1 MTPRIRIGDMLVQSG
16 MLTAEKLE
24 QALALQ
30 KQLGKRLGEILVSQ
44 GFVTENQLTQTLSNQ
59 LSVPWV
65 SLYHVDFTRA
75 LLNYVPRDL
84 AERWCLVPVYVRAV
98 RRSGDTLFIAM
109 DDPTNEEAI
118 NAVAMVSALP
128 VKPMVAAPSDIRN
141 AIRVYYGG
149 GKSIAPPPMAGYVAP
164 KIPAPAPVPA
174 AAAPQPASPAP
185 ARESSPGFPPAPAR
199 ESSPGLPPAPA
210 PTSSP
215 GLPPAPARESSP
227 GLQPAPTSSP
237 EPERESSP
245 APAPMHA
252 RPRGP
257 KGPRMISI
265 TLLDG
270 TSVSLPAPGQR
281 HVVESA
287 HEAAHEGEA
296 HALTAVDLVAAL
308 RAKSGGADVSD
319 VLGNA
324 TWESMFA
331 ALLSVLLKKH
341 LVADWEFVEEWEK
354 HRGG

>member
-185 ARESSPGFPPAPAR
+185 ARESSPG
-199 ESSPGLPPAPA
+199 
-210 PTSSP
+210 
-215 GLPPAPARESSP
+215 LPPAPARESSP
-227 GLQPAPTSSP
+227 GLEPAPARDSAPAPAPASSP
-237 EPERESSP
+237 APERESAP

-252 RPRGP
+252 KPRGP

-281 HVVESA
+281 RVVESA
-287 HEAAHEGEA
+287 VEAAHDGEA

>member
-30 KQLGKRLGEILVSQ
+30 KQLDKRLGEILVSQ